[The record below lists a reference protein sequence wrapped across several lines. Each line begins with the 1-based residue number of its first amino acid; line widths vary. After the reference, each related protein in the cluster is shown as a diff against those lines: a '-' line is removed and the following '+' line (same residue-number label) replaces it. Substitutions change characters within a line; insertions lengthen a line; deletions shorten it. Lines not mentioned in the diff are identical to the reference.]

1 LETGVK
7 VGSEVDYTTD
17 LFSNV
22 GRVVLINS
30 DEEILKND
38 VEHIRRMEENNELFE
53 YKVKDAFLAST
64 IHNSS
69 R

>member
-1 LETGVK
+1 
-7 VGSEVDYTTD
+7 
-17 LFSNV
+17 
-22 GRVVLINS
+22 LINS